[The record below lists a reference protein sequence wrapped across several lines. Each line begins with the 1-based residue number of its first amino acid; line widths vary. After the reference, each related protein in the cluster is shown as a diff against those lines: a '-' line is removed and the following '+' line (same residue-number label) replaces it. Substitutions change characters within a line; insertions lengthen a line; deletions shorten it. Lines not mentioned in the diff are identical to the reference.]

1 MEFVICKLLVKL
13 QNRAVKSIKSQW
25 DIEEAKD
32 LMFNITFHSFENCM
46 SILWLMF
53 EVQLRCILSLNIL
66 MVRCATTVE
75 DTSQW
80 VHYYAKVIIWCIV
93 MAHGETSYSCGALM
107 LWVTVWDTV
116 NVHNCKYK
124 CKWWVTQGTVW
135 DPNCVIIGWDH
146 LLCQDGQDSLHRWC
160 RQFRIQ
166 NTKKITVESDQF
178 LQCFIWQ
185 KWWL

>member
-1 MEFVICKLLVKL
+1 MKSLGPLDTSQKTRSGPSKLVLTICYLL
-13 QNRAVKSIKSQW
+13 SFSQPPLW
-25 DIEEAKD
+25 CDDHPFRYWRGKWSHVQYI
-32 LMFNITFHSFENCM
+32 HSFENCT
-46 SILWLMF
+46 SIMF
-53 EVQLRCILSLNIL
+53 EVQLRCIL

-80 VHYYAKVIIWCIV
+80 VHYEAKLIIWCIV

-146 LLCQDGQDSLHRWC
+146 LLCQDGQDL
-160 RQFRIQ
+160 
-166 NTKKITVESDQF
+166 
-178 LQCFIWQ
+178 
-185 KWWL
+185 

>member
-1 MEFVICKLLVKL
+1 MIPCPKYSQFWKLHFHFV
-13 QNRAVKSIKSQW
+13 
-25 DIEEAKD
+25 
-32 LMFNITFHSFENCM
+32 
-46 SILWLMF
+46 F
-53 EVQLRCILSLNIL
+53 EVQLRCIL

-80 VHYYAKVIIWCIV
+80 VHYEAKVIIWCIV

-124 CKWWVTQGTVW
+124 CKWWVTQGPVW

-146 LLCQDGQDSLHRWC
+146 LLCQDGRDSLHRRCW
-160 RQFRIQ
+160 QSRIQ
-166 NTKKITVESDQF
+166 NTKNN
-178 LQCFIWQ
+178 CW
-185 KWWL
+185 KWSIPAMLYLAERLI